1 MMVVIPTSGI
11 HVEFHGGHIY
21 TSPWDISSEAK
32 ETPRHHRAP
41 AEHGLPARFQAL
53 VVNGAGPGCTK
64 EGGLELGNRGNTRKL
79 QV

>member
-21 TSPWDISSEAK
+21 TSASDISREA
-32 ETPRHHRAP
+32 EEIPRNHRAP

-53 VVNGAGPGCTK
+53 WSTVLVQVA
-64 EGGLELGNRGNTRKL
+64 LRNRGNTRKL
-79 QV
+79 QG